1 MVLLL
6 ALLLAQADAGA
17 DAGPARTMPAAALSP
32 EPWEKVETTDGVTLE
47 RRAVKGSAYFEYRA
61 TTVTDVP
68 AEQLCQS
75 VFDWGS
81 YAAHDEVKVRRL
93 LADGDA
99 ERVVY
104 DQVEQPLVA
113 NRDYALVQR
122 RWCAGGACHLEFF
135 AANDLAPP
143 KPEGWVRL
151 ERLWGHYDFTPVNGR
166 VELRYVIFADPAG
179 AIPPFLVHGAQAK
192 GVIGTVKSGIERA
205 KGKPPRHP

>member
-1 MVLLL
+1 MPLLL
-6 ALLLAQADAGA
+6 ALLLAQADAG
-17 DAGPARTMPAAALSP
+17 PARAPPAASLSTGA
-32 EPWEKVETTDGVTLE
+32 WEKVETTDGVTLE
-47 RRAVKGSAYFEYRA
+47 RRAVKGSAYFEYQA
-61 TTVTDVP
+61 TAVTDLP

-81 YAAHDEVKVRRL
+81 YAAHDEVKARKL
-93 LADGDA
+93 LADGEG

-122 RWCAGGACHLEFF
+122 RWTAGGACHISFF

-143 KPEGWVRL
+143 KPEGWVRM

-192 GVIGTVKSGIERA
+192 GVIATVKSGLERA
-205 KGKPPRHP
+205 KGPPPRHP